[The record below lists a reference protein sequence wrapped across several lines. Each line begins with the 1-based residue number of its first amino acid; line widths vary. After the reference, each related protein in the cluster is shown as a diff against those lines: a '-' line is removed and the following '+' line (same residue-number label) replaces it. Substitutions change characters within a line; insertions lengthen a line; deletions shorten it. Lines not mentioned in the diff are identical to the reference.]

1 LPGVKTRVLRL
12 FERLKLLRPTY
23 RAYEM
28 LRSLGGRR
36 PPAAGGLPLP
46 PRRLMV
52 RVAGTPDESW
62 FLRSGRI
69 SADTVREAAARHG
82 RPLESLGS
90 LLDFGCGCGRVTR
103 WWYELD
109 AEVHGSDVDARAVAW
124 CEANLG
130 FGQFAVN
137 GLAPPLRYGD
147 SAFDLVYA
155 FSVLTHLTE
164 ELQRP
169 WLDELRRVLRPGG
182 LVVVSTHGERY
193 LERLT
198 AAERARF
205 EAGDLVVR
213 WGGVAGTNLCTTFH
227 PRSYL
232 ERLAEGFEFL
242 EHIPEG
248 AAGNPHQD
256 LSVLRT
262 N

>member
-1 LPGVKTRVLRL
+1 
-12 FERLKLLRPTY
+12 
-23 RAYEM
+23 
-28 LRSLGGRR
+28 
-36 PPAAGGLPLP
+36 
-46 PRRLMV
+46 MV
-52 RVAGTPDESW
+52 RVAGTPDADW

-69 SADTVREAAARHG
+69 SADTVREAATRHG

-103 WWYELD
+103 WWRELD
-109 AEVHGSDVDARAVAW
+109 AEVHGSDVDAPAVAW
-124 CEANLG
+124 CRASLG
-130 FGQFAVN
+130 FGHFAVN
-137 GLAPPLRYGD
+137 ELAPPLPYRD
-147 SAFDLVYA
+147 STFDLVYA

-169 WLDELRRVLRPGG
+169 WLDDLRRVLRSGG
-182 LVVVSTHGERY
+182 LLVLSTHGERY

-213 WGGVAGTNLCTTFH
+213 WGGVAGTNLCTAFH

-232 ERLAEGFEFL
+232 ERLAEGFELL
-242 EHIPEG
+242 EHVPEG

-256 LSVLRT
+256 LSVLRRD
-262 N
+262 